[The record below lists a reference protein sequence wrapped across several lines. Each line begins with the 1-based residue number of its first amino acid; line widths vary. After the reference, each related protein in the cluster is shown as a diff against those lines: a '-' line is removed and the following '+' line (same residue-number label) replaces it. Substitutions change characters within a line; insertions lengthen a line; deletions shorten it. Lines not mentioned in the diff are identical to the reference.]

1 METTAV
7 TTAATTY
14 VSLFVEKSLGC
25 YYKDGSYFTMQCPN
39 PMKIHIVSSTL
50 GTSAPE
56 CVDNTR
62 CCPSNNI
69 CTVEATSENLQ
80 KLMRTCDGKQICQ
93 VAVHRQKCPVGTTTY
108 TDFESVTYTCDT
120 AQGEVTTQIHLISL
134 SLVFTAPAL

>member
-1 METTAV
+1 
-7 TTAATTY
+7 
-14 VSLFVEKSLGC
+14 
-25 YYKDGSYFTMQCPN
+25 MQCTN

-50 GTSAPE
+50 GASAPE

-80 KLMRTCDGKQICQ
+80 QVMRACDGKEKCI
-93 VAVHRQKCPVGTTTY
+93 VAVYRQQCPVGTTTY

-120 AQGEVTTQIHLISL
+120 PQGEVTL
-134 SLVFTAPAL
+134 F